1 VEKETFWD
9 FIVEEGLT
17 MYSIGMKELQR
28 YFKNRKRQLA
38 KFKKDEELKK
48 WVEES
53 LNIKKED

>member
-17 MYSIGMKELQR
+17 MYSIGMKELKR

-38 KFKKDEELKK
+38 KFKEDEELKK